1 MDFIEF
7 LEKEFLYLVNRDTII
22 SIRRD
27 SSDSNNLGVLTGVDL
42 DSSKFSGYIYF
53 WSKGFLDY
61 ALYNIK
67 EDREEIPTRIVET
80 DDYQQL
86 DLIRSIVKYFQ

>member
-7 LEKEFLYLVNRDTII
+7 LEKEFLSQVNKDTII

-27 SSDSNNLGVLTGVDL
+27 SSDSNNLGVLAGVDL
-42 DSSKFSGYIYF
+42 DSPNFSGYIYF

-67 EDREEIPTRIVET
+67 EDREEVPTRVVET
-80 DDYQQL
+80 DDYQQF
-86 DLIRSIVKYFQ
+86 DIIRGVVKFFQ